1 MARNRITEWQHIHL
15 EGNILSW
22 DIIEL
27 ISKENAPA
35 TDPASYSL
43 PSGMSV
49 MDAAGQAYSNACA
62 YYKDYQDK
70 IRGKD
75 GQDARDITRD
85 FISRILSYCFS
96 WSLETITKLD
106 VGSYS
111 YPIRR
116 MAYGRIPVLTIAGD
130 SSFDKAD
137 KLYAITNGQRVI
149 SPFNMLQQY
158 LSASGETRWGIL
170 ASGEKLRLMRSA
182 TALSRPE
189 FLEFDLGAI
198 LSGDFYNEFVLL
210 YRILHSS
217 RVRDVETG
225 TDLDIW
231 EEWRNTSISDGER
244 VRDRLRDGVQSA
256 IIAFGNGFIHANESL
271 RDDITNGR
279 LSATD
284 YYHELLR
291 LCYRLL
297 FLSVLEERYS
307 PDGMRMIFAPDSTPE
322 ARESYEKGYS
332 LFHLRRIMRSTKYRT
347 GSHHDL
353 WEAMLIVFQ
362 SLEKGQPL
370 LGLPALGGIFSSSS
384 CPHLDGLYLINRDF
398 LDGIYSL
405 RWSEHDGGLYWIDY
419 RNLGSIELGSVYES
433 LLELVPMID
442 QTTLEFRFLEGSDEE
457 TSAGNKRK
465 TTGSYY
471 TPDFMVDQLIRTALM
486 PVIEDKLKDTSYKTA
501 EDALLSMTV
510 IDPACGSGHF
520 LIAAASAIATRLA
533 AVRDD
538 AGKPEG
544 FRSAF
549 RDVISR
555 CIYGVDINPMAVELT
570 KMSLWIEGYEPGK
583 PLSFLD
589 AHIKCGNS
597 IVGVFDT
604 SVLTEKGIPQDA
616 FKPFDDDDKKYAA
629 DLKADNTRG
638 LKSLKTR
645 LRNKDSEDQELF
657 SSEQTEDVITVS
669 NMPEDTIDDIQN
681 KDIEYRKYLQKIA
694 DSALNRACDAYIA
707 AFYAPKR
714 TLEDPV
720 PTTFTV
726 LHILDGNVQR
736 EDETVIDYVEKL
748 AEENRYFHWPLEFPE
763 VFADGGFDVV
773 LGNPPWDKVKVKDE
787 EFFASRIG
795 SIAKAQNASQRK
807 AMISRLPQGA
817 EYERAVYR
825 EYKDLLRFYES
836 QNRFLHV
843 KGDNG
848 EAYPLSGK
856 GDVNLYAVF
865 TELASKLRKETGS
878 VGFVVP
884 TGICTDAGT
893 QYLFGSFVEKN
904 IVQSIYDFE
913 NGNTIEITGNGGK
926 VKREQTRIFPAV
938 HASYK
943 FSLLTLRRSDKP
955 DFCFFLHTVKE
966 LEDQRRHY
974 PLSSEDIKL
983 INPNTKTLPLI
994 RSEKDY
1000 EVLRK
1005 IYRNSTVVWDEN
1017 RDDGNTFDL
1026 TFMRMFDMSNDSDLF
1041 YTEYAPGRMPL
1052 YEGKFISQYDYRFNS
1067 YKGDADSKGNP
1078 VESLV
1083 TSDEKANPDFEI
1095 TPQYWIDEKEVYFR
1109 YSNADDDTKKRYANG
1124 SDVIVDDKG
1133 QLGLDLSGTSAD
1145 KNIAEIVKEMTPK
1158 WCFGYRAITNVTN
1171 TRTVISTIFPLSGVG
1186 NSMSVGRSSSL
1197 VGIILLSSN
1206 LSSLVLDY
1214 AARNKI
1220 GGTNL
1225 NQFYFKQLPV
1235 ISTKHNGGYSDEEKE
1250 YVIRYSKRLLAT
1262 TKKMAEILSCPV
1274 TIWNDDERAVLMA
1287 RLDAFYAMKYGLER
1301 DELEFILD
1309 PEAVMGKGYPTQTFP
1324 QVKANDIAKFGE
1336 YRTKRLVMEAYD
1348 ELMRDGLWQD

>member
-27 ISKENAPA
+27 ISKGKAPA
-35 TDPASYSL
+35 TDPSSYSL
-43 PSGMSV
+43 PSGVSV

-62 YYKDYQDK
+62 YYKDYQSR
-70 IRGKD
+70 IRGKA

-85 FISRILSYCFS
+85 FISRILTYCFS
-96 WSLETITKLD
+96 WSLDTVTKLD
-106 VGSYS
+106 VGSNS

-116 MAYGRIPVLTIAGD
+116 QAYGRIPVLTISGD
-130 SSFDKAD
+130 ASFDKAD
-137 KLYAITNGQRVI
+137 RIYAITNGQKVI

-189 FLEFDLGAI
+189 FLEFDIGAI

-210 YRILHSS
+210 YRLLHSS
-217 RVRDVETG
+217 RVRDAETG

-244 VRDRLRDGVQSA
+244 ARDRLRDGVQNA
-256 IIAFGNGFIHANESL
+256 IIAFGNGFISANKEL
-271 RDDITNGR
+271 KDDIANGR
-279 LSATD
+279 LTATD

-307 PDGMRMIFAPDSTPE
+307 PDGIRLIFNPDSTPE

-332 LFHLRRIMRSTKYRT
+332 LSHLRRIMRSPKYRT
-347 GSHHDL
+347 GMHHDL

-370 LGLPALGGIFSSSS
+370 LGLPALGGIFSASV
-384 CPHLDGLYLINRDF
+384 CPHLDGLRLFNRDF

-433 LLELVPMID
+433 LLELVPIID
-442 QTTLEFRFLEGSDEE
+442 QNNLKFRFLEGTDEE

-486 PVIEDKLKDTSYKTA
+486 PVVEEKLKDPSYRTA
-501 EDALLSMTV
+501 EEALLSLTV

-533 AVRDD
+533 AIRDD

-616 FKPFDDDDKKYAA
+616 FKPFDDDDKKVAA
-629 DLKADNTRG
+629 DLKNDNAKA
-638 LKSLKTR
+638 LKLVKTR
-645 LRNKDSEDQELF
+645 LHKKDSDDRDLF
-657 SSEQTEDVITVS
+657 SSEQTESVRTVS
-669 NMPEDTIDDIQN
+669 DMPEDTIDDIQN
-681 KDIEYRKYLQKIA
+681 KDIEYQRYSKMV
-694 DSALNRACDAYIA
+694 DESALNRACDAYIA
-707 AFYAPKR
+707 AFYAPKCS
-714 TLEDPV
+714 LEDPV
-720 PTTFTV
+720 PTTCTIM
-726 LHILDGNVQR
+726 HILDGMIQDT
-736 EDETVIDYVEKL
+736 DEPVIEYASKL
-748 AEENRYFHWPLEFPE
+748 AEENRYFHWSLEFPE
-763 VFADGGFDVV
+763 VFANGGFDVV

-807 AMISRLPQGA
+807 AMISRLPQGS

-893 QYLFGSFVEKN
+893 QYIFGSFVEKN

-913 NGNTIEITGNGGK
+913 NGNTIEITGSDGK
-926 VKREQTRIFPAV
+926 VKREKPRIFPAV

-943 FSLLTLRRSDKP
+943 FSLLTLRHSDMP

-974 PLSSEDIKL
+974 PLSAEDIKL

-1000 EVLRK
+1000 EILRK
-1005 IYRNSTVVWDEN
+1005 IYRNSTVVWNETK
-1017 RDDGNTFDL
+1017 DDGNTFDL
-1026 TFMRMFDMSNDSDLF
+1026 TFMRMFDMSNDSNLF

-1067 YKGDADSKGNP
+1067 YKGETDSKGNP

-1083 TSDEKANPDFEI
+1083 TSEEKANPDFEI
-1095 TPQYWIDEKEVYFR
+1095 TPQYWIDEKEVYLR
-1109 YSNADDDTKKRYANG
+1109 YSNADEDIKARYRSGN
-1124 SDVIVDDKG
+1124 DVIVDSIG
-1133 QLGLDLSGTSAD
+1133 QFGLDLSGNSGTKSA
-1145 KNIAEIVKEMTPK
+1145 AEIVKEETPK
-1158 WCFGYRAITNVTN
+1158 WCFGFRAISNSTNK
-1171 TRTVISTIFPLSGVG
+1171 RTIISCLFPASGVG
-1186 NSMSVGRSSSL
+1186 HKISL
-1197 VGIILLSSN
+1197 VTDIGLEETLLLNAN
-1206 LSSLVLDY
+1206 LSSITLDF
-1214 AARNKI
+1214 AARKKI
-1220 GGTNL
+1220 GGTDVCN
-1225 NQFYFKQLPV
+1225 FHFKQFP
-1235 ISTKHNGGYSDEEKE
+1235 IIPPSAYSEEE
-1250 YVIRYSKRLLAT
+1250 EAFVIRYSKRLLGT

-1274 TIWNDDERAVLMA
+1274 TIWNDDERALLMA
-1287 RLDAFYAMKYGLER
+1287 RLDAFYALKYGLER

-1324 QVKANDIAKFGE
+1324 QVKANEIKDCGE
-1336 YRTKRLVMEAYD
+1336 YRTKKLVMEAYD
-1348 ELMRDGLWQD
+1348 ELLRNGLWQD

>member
-43 PSGMSV
+43 PSGGSV
-49 MDAAGQAYSNACA
+49 MNAAGQAYSNACA

-384 CPHLDGLYLINRDF
+384 CPHLDCLYLINRDF

-486 PVIEDKLKDTSYKTA
+486 PVIEDKLKDTSYRTA
-501 EDALLSMTV
+501 EEALLSMTV

-657 SSEQTEDVITVS
+657 SSQQTENVITVS

-714 TLEDPV
+714 SLEDPV

-736 EDETVIDYVEKL
+736 EDEAVIDYVEKL

-763 VFADGGFDVV
+763 VFANGGFDVV
-773 LGNPPWDKVKVKDE
+773 LGNPPWDIQELKE
-787 EFFASRIG
+787 REFFASRDSEI
-795 SIAKAQNASQRK
+795 SNAQNASKRK
-807 AMISRLPQGA
+807 QMIASLRISDS
-817 EYERAVYR
+817 EYKRNIYR
-825 EYKDLLRFYES
+825 EYMAAFRASLAQS
-836 QNRFLHV
+836 QFLHV
-843 KGDNG
+843 SG
-848 EAYPLSGK
+848 EQGGAYPLSGCGK
-856 GDVNLYAVF
+856 INLYAIF
-865 TELASKLRKETGS
+865 TELASKLRKKTGS

-884 TGICTDAGT
+884 TGICTDDGT
-893 QYLFGSFVEKN
+893 KILFGSFVEKN

-943 FSLLTLRRSDKP
+943 FSLLTLRHSDKP

-966 LEDQRRHY
+966 LEDYRRHY

-1005 IYRNSTVVWDEN
+1005 VYRNSTVIWDET
-1017 RDDGNTFDL
+1017 RDDGNIYNVSISRVFNMASD
-1026 TFMRMFDMSNDSDLF
+1026 SNLF
-1041 YTEYAPGRMPL
+1041 LNEYHSKAFPV
-1052 YEGKFISQYDYRFNS
+1052 YEGKYIYQFDYRFNT
-1067 YKGDADSKGNP
+1067 YKPD
-1078 VESLV
+1078 VESLILSICDS
-1083 TSDEKANPDFEI
+1083 TEKSNPEFEI
-1095 TPQYWIDEKEVYFR
+1095 QPRYWIDEKEVYLR
-1109 YSNADDDTKKRYANG
+1109 YSNADDDIKAKYRSGN
-1124 SDVIVDDKG
+1124 DVIVDSVG
-1133 QLGLDLSGTSAD
+1133 QFGLDFSGVSSEKSVVELV
-1145 KNIAEIVKEMTPK
+1145 KNETPN
-1158 WCFGYRAITNVTN
+1158 WCFGFRDIARATD
-1171 TRTVISTIFPLSGVG
+1171 TRTCISTLFPLCATGDTIAVIQGLSLHDAIIF
-1186 NSMSVGRSSSL
+1186 NANISSMVF
-1197 VGIILLSSN
+1197 
-1206 LSSLVLDY
+1206 DY
-1214 AARNKI
+1214 VVRIKI
-1220 GGTNL
+1220 GGIHL
-1225 NQFYFKQLPV
+1225 SQFYFKQLP
-1235 ISTKHNGGYSDEEKE
+1235 IIPPTAYSEDEEE
-1250 YVIRYSKRLLAT
+1250 FVIRYSKKLLGT
-1262 TKKMAEILSCPV
+1262 TNKMAEILECPV
-1274 TIWNDDERAVLMA
+1274 TIWNDDERALLMA

>member
-27 ISKENAPA
+27 ISKEKAPA
-35 TDPASYSL
+35 TDPSSYSL
-43 PSGMSV
+43 PSGVSV

-62 YYKDYQDK
+62 YYKDYQSR

-75 GQDARDITRD
+75 GQEARDTTRD
-85 FISRILSYCFS
+85 FISRILTYCFS
-96 WSLETITKLD
+96 WSLDTITKLD
-106 VGSYS
+106 AGSNS

-116 MAYGRIPVLTIAGD
+116 QAYGRIPILTIPGD
-130 SSFDKAD
+130 DSFDKAD
-137 KLYAITNGQRVI
+137 RIYAITNGQKLI

-170 ASGEKLRLMRSA
+170 ASGEKMRLMRSA

-217 RVRDVETG
+217 RVRDAETG

-244 VRDRLRDGVQSA
+244 ARDRLRDGVQNA
-256 IIAFGNGFIHANESL
+256 IIAFGNGFISANKEL
-271 RDDITNGR
+271 RDDIANGR
-279 LSATD
+279 LTATD

-307 PDGMRMIFAPDSTPE
+307 PGGIRLIFNPDSTPE

-332 LFHLRRIMRSTKYRT
+332 LSHLRRIMRSPKYRT
-347 GSHHDL
+347 GTHHDL

-370 LGLPALGGIFSSSS
+370 LGLPALGGIFSSSV
-384 CPHLDGLYLINRDF
+384 CPHLDGLHLFNRDF

-433 LLELVPMID
+433 LLELMPMID
-442 QTTLEFRFLEGSDEE
+442 QTTLEFRFLEGTDEE

-486 PVIEDKLKDTSYKTA
+486 PVVEEKLKDPSYRTA
-501 EDALLSMTV
+501 EDSLLSLTV

-533 AVRDD
+533 AIRDD

-616 FKPFDDDDKKYAA
+616 FKPFDDDDKKVAT
-629 DLKADNTRG
+629 DLKNDNAKA
-638 LKSLKTR
+638 LKLVKTR
-645 LRNKDSEDQELF
+645 LHKKDSEDRDLF
-657 SSEQTEDVITVS
+657 SSEQTESVRTVS
-669 NMPEDTIDDIQN
+669 DMPEDTIDDIQN
-681 KDIEYRKYLQKIA
+681 KDIEYQRYSRMV
-694 DSALNRACDAYIA
+694 DESALNRACDAYIA
-707 AFYAPKR
+707 AFYAPKCS
-714 TLEDPV
+714 LEDPV
-720 PTTFTV
+720 PTTYTIM
-726 LHILDGNVQR
+726 HILDGMVQDT
-736 EDETVIDYVEKL
+736 DEPAIEYASKL
-748 AEENRYFHWPLEFPE
+748 AAENRYFHWPLEFPE
-763 VFADGGFDVV
+763 VFANGGFDAV
-773 LGNPPWDKVKVKDE
+773 LGNPPWDKQAFKE
-787 EFFASRIG
+787 QEFFASRDSEI
-795 SIAKAQNASQRK
+795 SNAQNAAQRK
-807 AMISRLPQGA
+807 RLIA
-817 EYERAVYR
+817 NLRTSDSEYKRRVYR
-825 EYKDLLRFYES
+825 EYMTAFRASLAQS
-836 QNRFLHV
+836 QFLHV
-843 KGDNG
+843 SEETGG
-848 EAYPLSGK
+848 AYPLSGC
-856 GDVNLYAVF
+856 GIVNLYAVF

-913 NGNTIEITGNGGK
+913 NSNAVEVATASGK
-926 VKREQTRIFPAV
+926 KKTVQTRIFPAV
-938 HASYK
+938 DGRMK
-943 FSLLTLRRSDKP
+943 FSLLTLRHSDRP

-966 LEDQRRHY
+966 LEDKRRHY
-974 PLSSEDIKL
+974 PLSAEDIKL

-1000 EVLRK
+1000 EILRK
-1005 IYRNSTVVWDEN
+1005 IYRNSTVIWDET
-1017 RDDGNTFDL
+1017 RDDGNPFGL
-1026 TFMRMFDMSNDSDLF
+1026 KLMSMFNMSSDSNLF
-1041 YTEYAPGRMPL
+1041 YSEAGPGRMPL

-1067 YKGDADSKGNP
+1067 YKGEEDSKGNP
-1078 VESLV
+1078 VESLL
-1083 TSDEKANPDFEI
+1083 TSEEKANPDFEI
-1095 TPQYWIDEKEVYFR
+1095 TPQYWIDEKEVYLR
-1109 YSNADDDTKKRYANG
+1109 YSNADEDIKARYRSGN
-1124 SDVIVDDKG
+1124 DVIVDSVG
-1133 QLGLDLSGTSAD
+1133 QFGLDFSGGSSEKSVAD
-1145 KNIAEIVKEMTPK
+1145 LVKEGTPTVMM
-1158 WCFGYRAITNVTN
+1158 GYRKVCRATD
-1171 TRTVISTIFPLSGVG
+1171 TRTLISSVFPLSATGDSLLLVRIQNAEYTLLL
-1186 NSMSVGRSSSL
+1186 NSNVSSL
-1197 VGIILLSSN
+1197 VA
-1206 LSSLVLDY
+1206 DY
-1214 AARNKI
+1214 CVRSKI
-1220 GGTNL
+1220 GATNL
-1225 NQFYFKQLPV
+1225 NYFYFKQLP
-1235 ISTKHNGGYSDEEKE
+1235 IIPPSAYSVDEEAF
-1250 YVIRYSKRLLAT
+1250 VIRYSKRLLGT

-1274 TIWNDDERAVLMA
+1274 TIWNDEERALLIA

-1324 QVKANDIAKFGE
+1324 QVKANDIGKFGE

>member
-307 PDGMRMIFAPDSTPE
+307 PDGMRMIFAPDSVPE

-486 PVIEDKLKDTSYKTA
+486 PVIEDKLKDTSYRTA
-501 EDALLSMTV
+501 EEALLSMTV

-669 NMPEDTIDDIQN
+669 NMPEDTIDDIKN
-681 KDIEYRKYLQKIA
+681 KDFEYRKYLQKIA

-714 TLEDPV
+714 SLEDPV

-736 EDETVIDYVEKL
+736 EDEAVIDYVEKL

-913 NGNTIEITGNGGK
+913 NSNAVEVTTASGK
-926 VKREQTRIFPAV
+926 KKTVQTRIFPAIDGRM
-938 HASYK
+938 K
-943 FSLLTLRRSDKP
+943 FSLLTLRHSDKP

-1000 EVLRK
+1000 EILRK
-1005 IYRNSTVVWDEN
+1005 IYRNSTVVWDET
-1017 RDDGNTFDL
+1017 RDDGNVFGFS
-1026 TFMRMFDMSNDSDLF
+1026 FMSMFHMSNDSNLF
-1041 YTEYAPGRMPL
+1041 YSEYAPGRMPL

-1083 TSDEKANPDFEI
+1083 TSEEKANPDFEI
-1095 TPQYWIDEKEVYFR
+1095 TPQYWIDEKEVYLR
-1109 YSNADDDTKKRYANG
+1109 YSNADDDTKAKYKSGN
-1124 SDVIVDDKG
+1124 DVIVDSVG
-1133 QLGLDLSGTSAD
+1133 QFGLDFSGGSSEKSVAELVKNETS
-1145 KNIAEIVKEMTPK
+1145 N
-1158 WCFGYRAITNVTN
+1158 WCFGFRDITNSTN
-1171 TRTVISTIFPLSGVG
+1171 SRTCISTLFPLSGAG
-1186 NSMSVGRSSSL
+1186 NKVPLITRLSL
-1197 VGIILLSSN
+1197 DKALILNAN
-1206 LSSLVLDY
+1206 LSSLTLDF
-1214 AARNKI
+1214 AARRKI
-1220 GGTNL
+1220 GGTNMNL
-1225 NQFYFKQLPV
+1225 FYFKQLP
-1235 ISTKHNGGYSDEEKE
+1235 IIPPSAYSKEEE
-1250 YVIRYSKRLLAT
+1250 EFVIRYSKKLLGT
-1262 TKKMAEILSCPV
+1262 TRKMAKILGCPV
-1274 TIWNDDERAVLMA
+1274 TIWNDDERALLMA

>member
-1 MARNRITEWQHIHL
+1 MARNRITDWQHIHL

-35 TDPASYSL
+35 TDPSSYSL
-43 PSGMSV
+43 PSGVSV
-49 MDAAGQAYSNACA
+49 MDASGQAYSNACA
-62 YYKDYQDK
+62 YYKDYQSRIK
-70 IRGKD
+70 GKED
-75 GQDARDITRD
+75 QEARDITRD
-85 FISRILSYCFS
+85 FISRILTYCFS
-96 WSLETITKLD
+96 WSLDNVTKLD
-106 VGSYS
+106 AGACS

-116 MAYGRIPVLTIAGD
+116 QAYGRIPVLIIPKD

-137 KLYAITNGQRVI
+137 RLYAITNGQRVI

-225 TDLDIW
+225 ADLDIW

-244 VRDRLRDGVQSA
+244 VRDRLRDGVQDA
-256 IIAFGNGFIHANESL
+256 IIAFGNGFIHANENL
-271 RDDITNGR
+271 RNDIMNGR
-279 LSATD
+279 LSAME

-307 PDGMRMIFAPDSTPE
+307 PDGMRMIFSPDSTAE

-347 GSHHDL
+347 GNHHDL

-384 CPHLDGLYLINRDF
+384 CPHLDGLKLINRDF
-398 LDGIYSL
+398 LSGIYSL

-433 LLELVPMID
+433 LLELVPVID
-442 QTTLEFRFLEGSDEE
+442 QTKVEPEFRFLEGTDEE

-486 PVIEDKLKDTSYKTA
+486 PVVEEKLKDQSYRTSEEA
-501 EDALLSMTV
+501 ILSMTV

-533 AVRDD
+533 SIRDD

-604 SVLTEKGIPQDA
+604 AVLTEKGIPQDA
-616 FKPFDDDDKKYAA
+616 FKPFDDDDKKYAS
-629 DLKADNTRG
+629 DLKADNAKA
-638 LKSLKTR
+638 LKIIKTR
-645 LRNKDSEDQELF
+645 LRNRDSEDRYLF
-657 SSEQTEDVITVS
+657 SAEQTENVITVS

-681 KDIEYRKYLQKIA
+681 KDSEYKKYSKKIA
-694 DSALNRACDAYIA
+694 DSALNRASDAYIA

-714 TLEDPV
+714 SSYDPV
-720 PTTFTV
+720 PTTYTV
-726 LHILDGNVQR
+726 LHILDGNIQS
-736 EDETVIDYVEKL
+736 EDEPVIGYASKL

-763 VFADGGFDVV
+763 VFANGGFDVV

-795 SIAKAQNASQRK
+795 SIARAQNASQRK
-807 AMISRLPQGA
+807 AMISKLPLGS
-817 EYERAVYR
+817 EYEKAVYR
-825 EYKDLLRFYES
+825 EYKELLRFYES

-843 KGDNG
+843 KGNVG

-884 TGICTDAGT
+884 TGICTDDGT
-893 QYLFGSFVEKN
+893 KSLFGSFVDKN

-913 NGNTIEITGNGGK
+913 NGNTIEITGSDGK
-926 VKREQTRIFPAV
+926 TRKEKPRIFPAV

-943 FSLLTLRRSDKP
+943 FSLLTLRHSDEP

-966 LEDQRRHY
+966 LEDPRRHY
-974 PLSSEDIKL
+974 PLSSDDIRL
-983 INPNTKTLPLI
+983 MNPNTKTLPLI

-1000 EVLRK
+1000 EILKK
-1005 IYRNSTVVWDEN
+1005 IYSNSTVIWDEN
-1017 RDDGNTFDL
+1017 RDDGNTFGL
-1026 TFMRMFDMSNDSDLF
+1026 SFMRMFDMSNDSNLF

-1067 YKGDADSKGNP
+1067 YEGAVDSNGNP
-1078 VESLV
+1078 KETLC
-1083 TSDEKANPDFEI
+1083 TSEMKANPDFEI
-1095 TPQYWIDEKEVYFR
+1095 TPQYWIDEKEVYLR
-1109 YSNADDDTKKRYANG
+1109 YSNADEDIKNRYASGN
-1124 SDVIVDDKG
+1124 DVIVDDKG
-1133 QLGLDLSGTSAD
+1133 QLGMDLFGASSV
-1145 KNIAEIVKEMTPK
+1145 KNAAEIVKDGTPSVMM
-1158 WCFGYRAITNVTN
+1158 GYRKVCRATD
-1171 TRTVISTIFPLSGVG
+1171 TRTLISSIFPLSATGDSLLLVRIQNCEDTLFL
-1186 NSMSVGRSSSL
+1186 NSNVSSL
-1197 VGIILLSSN
+1197 V
-1206 LSSLVLDY
+1206 VDY
-1214 AARNKI
+1214 CVRSKI
-1220 GGTNL
+1220 GATNL
-1225 NQFYFKQLPV
+1225 NYFYFKQLPA
-1235 ISTKHNGGYSDEEKE
+1235 IPPSAYKEDEKKF
-1250 YVIRYSKRLLAT
+1250 VIRYSKKLLGT
-1262 TKKMAEILSCPV
+1262 TRKMAEILSCPV

-1287 RLDAFYAMKYGLER
+1287 RLDAFYGYKYGLSRE
-1301 DELEFILD
+1301 ELEFILD
-1309 PEAVMGKGYPTQTFP
+1309 PEAVMGMGYPTQTFP
-1324 QVKANDIAKFGE
+1324 QIKANDIAKYGE

>member
-130 SSFDKAD
+130 NSFDKAD

-322 ARESYEKGYS
+322 ARDSYEKGYS

-714 TLEDPV
+714 SLEDPV

-736 EDETVIDYVEKL
+736 EDEAVIDYVEKL

-763 VFADGGFDVV
+763 VFANGGFDVV
-773 LGNPPWDKVKVKDE
+773 LGNPPWDKQAFKE
-787 EFFASRIG
+787 QEFFASRVPEI
-795 SIAKAQNASQRK
+795 SNAQNASQRK
-807 AMISRLPQGA
+807 RMIASLRTSDS
-817 EYERAVYR
+817 EYKRNVYR
-825 EYKDLLRFYES
+825 EYMMAFRASLAQS
-836 QNRFLHV
+836 QFLHV
-843 KGDNG
+843 SG
-848 EAYPLSGK
+848 EAGGVYPLSGC
-856 GDVNLYAVF
+856 GIVNLYAIF
-865 TELASKLRKETGS
+865 TELAAKLRKETGS

-884 TGICTDAGT
+884 TGICTDDGT
-893 QYLFGSFVEKN
+893 KYLFGSFVEKN

-913 NGNTIEITGNGGK
+913 NGNTIEITGSDGK
-926 VKREQTRIFPAV
+926 VKREKPRIFPAV

-943 FSLLTLRRSDKP
+943 FSLLTLRHSDKP

-966 LEDQRRHY
+966 LEDNRRHY
-974 PLSSEDIKL
+974 PLSAEDIKL

-1000 EVLRK
+1000 EILRK
-1005 IYRNSTVVWDEN
+1005 IYRNSAVIWDET
-1017 RDDGNTFDL
+1017 RDDGNPFGL
-1026 TFMRMFDMSNDSDLF
+1026 KLMSMFNMSSDSNLF
-1041 YTEYAPGRMPL
+1041 YSEYAPGLMPL

-1067 YKGDADSKGNP
+1067 YKGETDSKGNP

-1083 TSDEKANPDFEI
+1083 TSEEKANPDFEI
-1095 TPQYWIDEKEVYFR
+1095 TPQYWIDEKEVYLK
-1109 YSNADDDTKKRYANG
+1109 YSNADDDTKAKYRSGN
-1124 SDVIVDDKG
+1124 DVIVDSVG
-1133 QLGLDLSGTSAD
+1133 QFGFDFSGGSSEKSVAELV
-1145 KNIAEIVKEMTPK
+1145 KNETPK
-1158 WCFGYRAITNVTN
+1158 WCFGFRDIARATD
-1171 TRTVISTIFPLSGVG
+1171 TRTCISTLFPLAGTGNKCPLVSGIELDDAIKL
-1186 NSMSVGRSSSL
+1186 NA
-1197 VGIILLSSN
+1197 N
-1206 LSSLVLDY
+1206 LSSLCLDFI
-1214 AARNKI
+1214 AKRKI
-1220 GGTNL
+1220 GGANM
-1225 NQFYFKQLPV
+1225 NFFYFKQLP
-1235 ISTKHNGGYSDEEKE
+1235 IIPPSAYSVDEAEF
-1250 YVIRYSKRLLAT
+1250 VIRYSKKLLGT
-1262 TKKMAEILSCPV
+1262 TRKMAEILRCPV
-1274 TIWNDDERAVLMA
+1274 TIWNDDERALLMA

-1324 QVKANDIAKFGE
+1324 QVKANDIAKFDE

>member
-1 MARNRITEWQHIHL
+1 MARNRITEWQHVHL

-75 GQDARDITRD
+75 GQEARNITRD
-85 FISRILSYCFS
+85 FISRLFSFCFS
-96 WSLETITKLD
+96 WSLENITKLD
-106 VGSYS
+106 VGSCS

-604 SVLTEKGIPQDA
+604 SVLSEKGIPQDA

-657 SSEQTEDVITVS
+657 SSQQTEDVITVS

-681 KDIEYRKYLQKIA
+681 KDTEYRKYLQKIA

-714 TLEDPV
+714 SLEDPV

-736 EDETVIDYVEKL
+736 EDEAVIDYVEKL

-773 LGNPPWDKVKVKDE
+773 LGNPPWDIQEFKE
-787 EFFASRIG
+787 REFFASRDSEI
-795 SIAKAQNASQRK
+795 SNAQNASKRK
-807 AMISRLPQGA
+807 QMIASLQISDS
-817 EYERAVYR
+817 EYKRNIYR
-825 EYKDLLRFYES
+825 EYMAAFRASLAQS
-836 QNRFLHV
+836 QFLHV
-843 KGDNG
+843 SG
-848 EAYPLSGK
+848 EQGGAYPLSGCGK
-856 GDVNLYAVF
+856 INLYAIF

-884 TGICTDAGT
+884 TGICTDDGT
-893 QYLFGSFVEKN
+893 KVLFGSFVEKN

-913 NGNTIEITGNGGK
+913 NSNAVEVTTASGK
-926 VKREQTRIFPAV
+926 KKTTQTKIFPAV
-938 HASYK
+938 DGRMK
-943 FSLLTLRRSDKP
+943 FSLLTLRHSNNP
-955 DFCFFLHTVKE
+955 DFCFFLHTIKE
-966 LEDQRRHY
+966 LEDNRRHY
-974 PLSSEDIKL
+974 PLSAEDIKL
-983 INPNTKTLPLI
+983 INPNTKTLPLL

-1000 EVLRK
+1000 EILRR
-1005 IYRNSTVVWDEN
+1005 IYRNSTVIWDETK
-1017 RDDGNTFDL
+1017 DEGNVFCL
-1026 TFMRMFDMSNDSDLF
+1026 KLMSLFNMSSDSKLF
-1041 YTEYAPGRMPL
+1041 YPENASGRMPL

-1067 YKGDADSKGNP
+1067 YKGETDSKGNP

-1095 TPQYWIDEKEVYFR
+1095 TPQYWIDEKEVYLR
-1109 YSNADDDTKKRYANG
+1109 YSNADDDTKAKYRSGN
-1124 SDVIVDDKG
+1124 DVIVDSVG
-1133 QLGLDLSGTSAD
+1133 QFGLDFSGVSSA
-1145 KNIAEIVKEMTPK
+1145 KNVVELVKDGTPVIML
-1158 WCFGYRAITNVTN
+1158 GYRKVCRATD
-1171 TRTVISTIFPLSGVG
+1171 TRTLISSVFPLCATGDSLLLVRIQNLEDALLL
-1186 NSMSVGRSSSL
+1186 NSNVSSL
-1197 VGIILLSSN
+1197 IV
-1206 LSSLVLDY
+1206 DY
-1214 AARNKI
+1214 CTRSKI

-1225 NQFYFKQLPV
+1225 SYFYFKQLP
-1235 ISTKHNGGYSDEEKE
+1235 IIPPSAYSVDEEAF
-1250 YVIRYSKRLLAT
+1250 VIRYSKKLLGT
-1262 TKKMAEILSCPV
+1262 TRKMAEILGCPV
-1274 TIWNDDERAVLMA
+1274 TIWNDDERALLMA